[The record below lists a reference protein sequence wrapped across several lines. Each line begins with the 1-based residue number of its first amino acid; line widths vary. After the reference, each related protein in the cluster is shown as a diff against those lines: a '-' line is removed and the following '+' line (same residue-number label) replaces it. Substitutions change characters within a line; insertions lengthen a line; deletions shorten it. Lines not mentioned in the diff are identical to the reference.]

1 MKRLQVA
8 ALLLAVG
15 IGFSSTVP
23 VMAAETDV
31 SKMAFMSCSKG
42 DRLDIT
48 LDKVDV
54 SWDSSDTNIAAVGS
68 DGIVTINSEGSCD
81 LTNPDTGFVVKV
93 NASGETTDTGVLE
106 LDYTVNSE
114 DLKSV
119 VKKDSTVSVQTVE
132 VNATVQVDENDVPA
146 GFAQTSD
153 ATGSNSKVVSDPS
166 NSNIVEKVDATP
178 ENGGIF
184 TTEDV
189 AGNTV
194 VVKVLDPQ
202 INQYAYY
209 GSVGNTINVQVSE
222 SASETVT
229 YSSDKPEVASVDEN
243 GLVSLLDEGEAI
255 ITVSTGTND
264 LKCKIISVKPMIDT
278 SDVILKEDETSK
290 IEIKNNFADLP
301 VSFEVVSGDGSV
313 TEDGEVSVNSGT
325 VVVRV
330 MIGDF
335 AYEKNFTL
343 RPTYYYANPANP
355 IGLATD
361 ASHAQYWEA
370 MQPFIQECLGLPYL
384 WGGSSPAEGGL
395 DCSGYVSYV
404 LRNVGLISGRG
415 SAQTL
420 YDMCTKT
427 DNPQPGDLVFFQGTY
442 DTPGISHV
450 GIYAG
455 DGMMYHSGDP
465 NTLASFNT
473 SFWQSHFVGYGTLI
487 SSSSS
492 ASSGVAGYSQED
504 LELIWAIV
512 AQEDGGSYEGALAV
526 ITSAMNRA
534 DQNYGGHG
542 TDPLSQLT
550 APGQYCYSPEVSD
563 PSLWQ
568 SKLGGNVPDYVKQAV
583 NDCLASGLRNHSYLN
598 FRSTQAPG
606 RVQIGGN
613 WFF

>member
-1 MKRLQVA
+1 MA
-8 ALLLAVG
+8 
-15 IGFSSTVP
+15 IGVSFSSTIP
-23 VMAAETDV
+23 VMAAESTDV
-31 SKMAFMSCSKG
+31 SKIAFMSCSKG

-54 SWDSSDTNIAAVGS
+54 DWSSSDTNIATVGE
-68 DGIVTINSEGSCD
+68 DGVITVNAEGSCD
-81 LTNPDTGFVVKV
+81 LVNPDTGFTVKMT
-93 NASGETTDTGVLE
+93 STGETTATGVLD

-114 DLKSV
+114 ELKSV
-119 VKKDSTVSVQTVE
+119 VKKDSTVSIQTVE
-132 VNATVQVDENDVPA
+132 VNSTVQVDENDVPSS
-146 GFAQTSD
+146 FSQTSD
-153 ATGSNSKVVSDPS
+153 GSDSNSKVVENPS
-166 NSNIVEKVDATP
+166 NSNIVEKVDATA
-178 ENGGIF
+178 ESGGIF

-194 VVKVLDPQ
+194 VVKVIDPK
-202 INQYAYY
+202 ISQYAYY
-209 GSVGNTINVQVSE
+209 GSVGNTINVSVSE
-222 SASETVT
+222 SASGNVT
-229 YSSDKPEVASVDEN
+229 YSSDNTDIARVDDN
-243 GLVSLLDEGEAI
+243 GLVTLVGEGEAN
-255 ITVSTGTND
+255 ITVSTGAND
-264 LKCKIISVKPMIDT
+264 LKCKIVSVKPMVDT
-278 SDVILKEDETSK
+278 SDVILKEDETGK

-301 VSFEVVSGDGSV
+301 VSFKLVSGDGKVS
-313 TEDGEVSVNSGT
+313 DSGEVTVNSGT
-325 VVVRV
+325 VVVQV

-335 AYEKNFTL
+335 AYEKQFTL

-355 IGLATD
+355 VGLATN

-370 MQPFIQECLGLPYL
+370 MQPFINECLGIPYL
-384 WGGSSPAEGGL
+384 WGGSDPSEGGL

-404 LRNVGLISGRG
+404 LRNVGLISGR
-415 SAQTL
+415 STAQGL

-465 NTLASFNT
+465 NSLASFNT
-473 SFWQSHFVGYGTLI
+473 PFWQSHFVGYGTLI
-487 SSSSS
+487 ASGGS
-492 ASSGVAGYSQED
+492 ADSGIAGYSQED

-512 AQEDGGSYEGALAV
+512 GQEDGGSYEGALAV

-534 DQNYGGHG
+534 DINYGGHG

-583 NDCLASGLRNHSYLN
+583 NDCLVSGLRNHDYLN

>member
-1 MKRLQVA
+1 MA
-8 ALLLAVG
+8 
-15 IGFSSTVP
+15 IGVSFSSTIP
-23 VMAAETDV
+23 VMAAESMDV
-31 SKMAFMSCSKG
+31 SKIAFMSCSKG

-54 SWDSSDTNIAAVGS
+54 DWSSSDTNIATVGE
-68 DGIVTINSEGSCD
+68 DGVITVNAEGSCD
-81 LTNPDTGFVVKV
+81 LVNPDTGFTVKMT
-93 NASGETTDTGVLE
+93 STGETTATGVLD

-114 DLKSV
+114 ELKSV
-119 VKKDSTVSVQTVE
+119 VKKDSTVSIQTVE
-132 VNATVQVDENDVPA
+132 VNSTVQVDENDVPSS
-146 GFAQTSD
+146 FSQTSD
-153 ATGSNSKVVSDPS
+153 GSDSNSKVVENPS
-166 NSNIVEKVDATP
+166 NSNIVEKVDATA
-178 ENGGIF
+178 ESGGIF

-194 VVKVLDPQ
+194 VVKVIDPK
-202 INQYAYY
+202 ISQYAYY
-209 GSVGNTINVQVSE
+209 GSVGNTINVSVSE
-222 SASETVT
+222 SASGTVT
-229 YSSDKPEVASVDEN
+229 YSSDNTDIAKVDDN
-243 GLVSLLDEGEAI
+243 GLVTLVGEGEAN
-255 ITVSTGTND
+255 ITVSTGAND
-264 LKCKIISVKPMIDT
+264 LKCKIVSVKPMVDT
-278 SDVILKEDETSK
+278 SDVILKEDETEK

-301 VSFEVVSGDGSV
+301 VSFKLVSGDGKVS
-313 TEDGEVSVNSGT
+313 DSGEVTVNSGT
-325 VVVRV
+325 VVVQV

-335 AYEKNFTL
+335 AYEKQFTL

-355 IGLATD
+355 VGLATN

-370 MQPFIQECLGLPYL
+370 MQPFINECLGIPYL
-384 WGGSSPAEGGL
+384 WGGSDPSEGGL

-404 LRNVGLISGRG
+404 LRNVGLISGR
-415 SAQTL
+415 STAQGL

-465 NTLASFNT
+465 NSLASFNT
-473 SFWQSHFVGYGTLI
+473 PFWQSHFVGYGTLI
-487 SSSSS
+487 ASGGS
-492 ASSGVAGYSQED
+492 ADSGIAGYSQED

-512 AQEDGGSYEGALAV
+512 GQEDGGSYEGALAV

-534 DQNYGGHG
+534 DINYGGHG

-583 NDCLASGLRNHSYLN
+583 NDCLVSGLRNHDYLN
-598 FRSTQAPG
+598 FRSTQVPG